1 MYFTLK
7 VPVIASQ
14 PLSKFQPIRR
24 TLTALAVG
32 VDEANRYEV
41 VLGVQGAPVG
51 HREWLVRD
59 GVTNRAPHVNDAHTT
74 LQEPVGVGAKVTVNT
89 SDARVERL
97 VDVNAFLR
105 CSISGMIFPYS

>member
-14 PLSKFQPIRR
+14 PQSKFNLYEG
-24 TLTALAVG
+24 LTALAVG
-32 VDEANRYEV
+32 VNEADRHEV
-41 VLGVQGAPVG
+41 VLGVQSAPVG
-51 HREWLVRD
+51 YREWLVRD

-89 SDARVERL
+89 SDARVECL
-97 VDVNAFLR
+97 VDVNAFLY